1 MVDLSRS
8 GPDFD
13 LAVSISGR
21 AAARDGTPE
30 REALEWLVHVDP
42 LRTTTDPARWGQGSL
57 GHRVQVLSEERYA
70 RRYAYVA
77 TVFSL
82 VRGVNPEELEEELQ
96 LLEAGGGGGGGAS
109 TNAATATT
117 TATTTLN
124 PFAWGGLRR
133 RSLLAREEALLSTLL
148 PSGKD
153 LCTFNPA
160 YVRCDPGTGVV
171 THLIF
176 RELGLSGTIPSDLGT
191 LHRNLTVLDLGDNHL
206 AGEIPRS
213 LYSCQQLTGL
223 YLKSNRLTGTLPNQ
237 ISRLQSLRQLLVGQ
251 NRLSGEI
258 PGGIQKLKSIR
269 KLFSLA
275 FSSPSGWGLGLG
287 LGFWAWRTRD
297 DS

>member
-1 MVDLSRS
+1 M
-8 GPDFD
+8 
-13 LAVSISGR
+13 
-21 AAARDGTPE
+21 
-30 REALEWLVHVDP
+30 
-42 LRTTTDPARWGQGSL
+42 
-57 GHRVQVLSEERYA
+57 
-70 RRYAYVA
+70 A

-206 AGEIPRS
+206 AGGDS
-213 LYSCQQLTGL
+213 
-223 YLKSNRLTGTLPNQ
+223 Q
-237 ISRLQSLRQLLVGQ
+237 ISVLVPAAHWIVPQVEPPHRDPPQSDLQAPVPQAAARWTEP
-251 NRLSGEI
+251 LSGEI

>member
-1 MVDLSRS
+1 MRVGREW
-8 GPDFD
+8 
-13 LAVSISGR
+13 VSS
-21 AAARDGTPE
+21 T
-30 REALEWLVHVDP
+30 
-42 LRTTTDPARWGQGSL
+42 
-57 GHRVQVLSEERYA
+57 RV
-70 RRYAYVA
+70 VA
-77 TVFSL
+77 I
-82 VRGVNPEELEEELQ
+82 G
-96 LLEAGGGGGGGAS
+96 
-109 TNAATATT
+109 
-117 TATTTLN
+117 
-124 PFAWGGLRR
+124 RR
-133 RSLLAREEALLSTLL
+133 RLCSGAQNVLPMLTCPIPGPSDMATLL

-237 ISRLQSLRQLLVGQ
+237 ISRLQSLRQLFVGQ

-287 LGFWAWRTRD
+287 LGFWAWFWAWRTRD